1 MISRKSFTFS
11 EKRAKTTLFYIY
23 IGNYMLFFLKV
34 WQFDIFFKYFCIFMY
49 NLTYLINEGFKMVY
63 SKNKELLS
71 YAIKMGCKT
80 VAEFAMFLRAR
91 ESILAL

>member
-1 MISRKSFTFS
+1 
-11 EKRAKTTLFYIY
+11 
-23 IGNYMLFFLKV
+23 
-34 WQFDIFFKYFCIFMY
+34 MY
-49 NLTYLINEGFKMVY
+49 NLTYLGSEALAEALVRGLAKGLYSFARRNNKKGLKMVY

-80 VAEFAMFLRAR
+80 AAEFAMFLRAR

>member
-1 MISRKSFTFS
+1 VRGIDKGLSSLSRRHIIK
-11 EKRAKTTLFYIY
+11 KDY
-23 IGNYMLFFLKV
+23 
-34 WQFDIFFKYFCIFMY
+34 
-49 NLTYLINEGFKMVY
+49 KMVY

-80 VAEFAMFLRAR
+80 AAEFAMFLRAR